1 MKKLIAFG
9 IVFVLGASV
18 ATAATLYV
26 EADTDKAVYMPGET
40 VNWTIEARVDP
51 SDGTAGIAL
60 LGVSITD
67 DQGLTLSPPEF
78 EDYLGLGIADQFVG
92 TVFGVAQEFSIMAY
106 GTPNPATGG
115 IEDILVKQ
123 KVSPRV
129 DDVGESTTL
138 VAYCEGSF
146 VVGTADIGMHE
157 LQLRL
162 TGANFWATTTTT
174 TASGFEVQELTNA
187 PYEVVPE
194 PATLMLTAMGLGCL
208 GLFRRR
214 RK

>member
-67 DQGLTLSPPEF
+67 DQGLTLSPPDF
-78 EDYLGLGIADQFVG
+78 EDYLGLGIKDQFVG
-92 TVFGVAQEFSIMAY
+92 TTFGVVNKYDIMGY
-106 GTPNPATGG
+106 GTPNPGTGG
-115 IEDILVKQ
+115 IEDALVKQ
-123 KVSPRV
+123 AVTGRV
-129 DDVGESTTL
+129 DDVGESTSL
-138 VAYCEGSF
+138 VAYCQGSF

-162 TGANFWATTTTT
+162 TGATYWATTTTDKS
-174 TASGFEVQELTNA
+174 SGFEVQDLTNA
-187 PYEVVPE
+187 SYEVVPE

-214 RK
+214 RS